1 MGNKTPIEQIREMRD
16 SHDLKNEALYAFE
29 VFDKHLE
36 NVKDPEAITCLES
49 LRSILVAVVNGA
61 FDE

>member
-1 MGNKTPIEQIREMRD
+1 MRD
-16 SHDLKNEALYAFE
+16 SHDLKNEAMYAFE